1 MFFQTLTQ
9 TSWLASW
16 AFSLPSIRSATLYT
30 RLE

>member
-16 AFSLPSIRSATLYT
+16 ASSFPSMRRATLCT